1 MRPTPSPSGA
11 VSVKSER
18 ALIVSL
24 PTLNSLTLNAIVNLL
39 SQNSIWTSAY
49 AYFTS

>member
-11 VSVKSER
+11 VKSER

-24 PTLNSLTLNAIVNLL
+24 PTPNSLTLNAIVNLL